1 MNHKDKPDGQLMAE
15 MLALLVR
22 NEESAFMRLFIW
34 NGRNTGLFHAVIDR
48 AKPWLEAAA
57 AEKLD
62 KYTAPLTLTDA
73 QAMVDVALKE
83 MHDTKIELDHT
94 KRMLAIVQ
102 KQLADIL
109 SATSRVTAQQ
119 KRSKQ

>member
-22 NEESAFMRLFIW
+22 NEQSAFMRLFNR
-34 NGRNTGLFHAVIDR
+34 NGVLINTAITR
-48 AKPWLEAAA
+48 AKPWIEAMT
-57 AEKLD
+57 AEELA
-62 KYTAPLTLTDA
+62 KYTTPLTLTAA
-73 QAMVDVALKE
+73 QAMANAALKE
-83 MHDTKIELDHT
+83 MHDTKIELEHT
-94 KRMLAIVQ
+94 KHLLAIVQ

-119 KRSKQ
+119 KESNDD

>member
-22 NEESAFMRLFIW
+22 NEQSAFMRLFIW
-34 NGRNTGLFHAVIDR
+34 NGRNTGLVHAVIDR
-48 AKPWLEAAA
+48 AKPWIEAMT
-57 AEKLD
+57 AEELA
-62 KYTAPLTLTDA
+62 KYTTPLTLTDA
-73 QAMVDVALKE
+73 QDMVNAAFKE

-94 KRMLAIVQ
+94 KRSLALVQ

>member
-22 NEESAFMRLFIW
+22 NEQSAFMRLFNR
-34 NGRNTGLFHAVIDR
+34 NGVLINTAIAR
-48 AKPWLEAAA
+48 AKPWIEAMT
-57 AEKLD
+57 AEELA
-62 KYTAPLTLTDA
+62 KYTTPLTLTDA
-73 QAMVDVALKE
+73 QDMVNVAYKE

-94 KRMLAIVQ
+94 KRTLAIVQ

-119 KRSKQ
+119 KRSKHA